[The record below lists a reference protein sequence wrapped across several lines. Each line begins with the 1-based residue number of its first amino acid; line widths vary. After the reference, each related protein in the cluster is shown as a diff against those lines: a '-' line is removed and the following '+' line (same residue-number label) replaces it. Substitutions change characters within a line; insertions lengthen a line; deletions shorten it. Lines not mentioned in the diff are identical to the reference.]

1 MTEWKN
7 TKGQKV
13 KRTKRHKT
21 RRKKESLMLWCQG
34 SLTILRCFQKA
45 YGLTLETLCWLG
57 RIMVSGVDFTSPDR
71 GQKENWTNMSQE
83 TPKPYHLYICRGTK
97 PDCDQPYQNHTI
109 FASPESANL
118 TIFASP
124 EWLNHTIS
132 TSPEECNHT
141 ISTSPKYWN
150 HTIYTY
156 PEYQNHTILTPSV
169 YQSISKFLSKL
180 GECRLDCCDSIDDG
194 WLSAGFCKQADL
206 KVCPQQIG
214 FDGNLVADTDICER
228 CWWLNCKSPIAIGA

>member
-83 TPKPYHLYICRGTK
+83 TPKPYHLYISRGTK
-97 PDCDQPYQNHTI
+97 PDCDQP
-109 FASPESANL
+109 
-118 TIFASP
+118 
-124 EWLNHTIS
+124 
-132 TSPEECNHT
+132 
-141 ISTSPKYWN
+141 
-150 HTIYTY
+150 
-156 PEYQNHTILTPSV
+156 YQNHTILTPSV